1 MHVQTIY
8 DVHYLTGQFHH
19 CRVHCSNEIPV
30 DINYA
35 LWPKL

>member
-1 MHVQTIY
+1 MHVQTIQ

-19 CRVHCSNEIPV
+19 CHNYTNVIPADV
-30 DINYA
+30 NYA